1 MENGRGACKALRCG
15 HMSSAAAA
23 QVASELMSGLS
34 GRVSYN
40 EPMTEHTSLRIGG
53 VAAVYFEPE
62 GLSSLTQF
70 LRRAYAEGVECLVLG
85 GGSNILFSDTGFD
98 GVVVSTKGFRTIE
111 TQVTQ
116 RGLFIRAG
124 AGVSLAQ
131 VVLAAQKESGVGIE
145 GLAGIPGTL
154 GGAVFGNA
162 GSFGAEIKDAV
173 VAVTI
178 VDIDGRVRVL
188 RKVDDSPKDINKDIK
203 QDVQRDS
210 LAFTYRKSNIPEHST
225 IVSIDMRLPLGDREA
240 IAAQAHECLM
250 KKRQTQPISLH
261 SAGCV
266 FKNPPNGYAGA
277 LIEHAG
283 CKGLTIGAIEVSMVH
298 ANFFINRGGGTA
310 ADYLTLMERVAA
322 MVRAKFDVELS
333 PEIRT
338 IGDMV

>member
-1 MENGRGACKALRCG
+1 MI
-15 HMSSAAAA
+15 SAETVTLTADM
-23 QVASELMSGLS
+23 MSGLS

-40 EPMTEHTSLRIGG
+40 EPMSEHTSLQIGG
-53 VAAVYFEPE
+53 SAAVYFQPE
-62 GLSSLTQF
+62 GLASLTQF
-70 LRRAYAEGVECLVLG
+70 MKRAHAQGVPFLVLG
-85 GGSNILFSDTGFD
+85 GGSNVLFGDAGFD

-111 TQVTQ
+111 TQVTDK
-116 RGLFIRAG
+116 GLFIRAG

-131 VVLAAQKESGVGIE
+131 VVLSAEKESGQGIE

-162 GSFGAEIKDAV
+162 GSFGSEIKDAV
-173 VAVTI
+173 IAVTI
-178 VDIDGRVRVL
+178 VSMDGQLRVL
-188 RKVDDSPKDINKDIK
+188 RKGDGRADGLNFS
-203 QDVQRDS
+203 
-210 LAFTYRKSNIPEHST
+210 YRKSGIAENT
-225 IVSIDMRLPLGDREA
+225 VIVSVDMRLPLGDSAA
-240 IAAQAHECLM
+240 IAAKSHECLI
-250 KKRQTQPISLH
+250 KKRQTQPLSFH

-283 CKGLTIGAIEVSMVH
+283 CKGLTHGGIEVSMVH

-310 ADYLTLMERVAA
+310 ADYLSLMEQVGS

-333 PEIRT
+333 PEIRI